1 MVWGLLYV
9 LISNN
14 LVERLRRINDFLKFC
29 ILTPLFD
36 TTLFF
41 TVCFIGFLA
50 VSLLKNGQ

>member
-1 MVWGLLYV
+1 MVWGFLYV